1 MAESAKRRN
10 PALKSGGRKQTGN
23 TRDKIINA
31 ALRIVTRDGMRGV
44 RHRAVAQEAG
54 VPLGSTTYYFKSID
68 DLIST
73 AFEYWREKADSIRSS
88 FAQELGGIAARYDS
102 DDNYDMQQAVTDVYR
117 SVHAYLLDQ
126 IDAGKD
132 DRVIELAFYHEA
144 LHCERLRSLV
154 ERYWAS
160 ELAGL
165 RMLHEFF
172 GSADP
177 QADAELS
184 LALIH
189 QIERFSVV
197 EHNLK
202 ASRQRLDT
210 TLKHYFEMTFQVSIS

>member
-1 MAESAKRRN
+1 MAESSRKGGAKPKR
-10 PALKSGGRKQTGN
+10 AVRKQSGN
-23 TRDKIINA
+23 TRDKIIEA

-73 AFEYWREKADSIRSS
+73 AFEYWREKADSIRSR
-88 FAQELGGIAARYDS
+88 FAEELFAIAARYDS
-102 DDNYDMQQAVTDVYR
+102 DDDYDLQQAVAAVYR
-117 SVHAYLLDQ
+117 STRAYLFDQ

-132 DRVIELAFYHEA
+132 DRIIELAFYHEA
-144 LHCERLRSLV
+144 LHCERLRDLV
-154 ERYWAS
+154 EHYWEA

-165 RMLHEFF
+165 TQLHDFF
-172 GSADP
+172 GSQNP
-177 QADAELS
+177 RGDAELS

-197 EHNLK
+197 EHNLE
-202 ASRQRLDT
+202 ASTQRLDT
-210 TLKHYFEMTFQVSIS
+210 TLKYYFEMTFKVAIT